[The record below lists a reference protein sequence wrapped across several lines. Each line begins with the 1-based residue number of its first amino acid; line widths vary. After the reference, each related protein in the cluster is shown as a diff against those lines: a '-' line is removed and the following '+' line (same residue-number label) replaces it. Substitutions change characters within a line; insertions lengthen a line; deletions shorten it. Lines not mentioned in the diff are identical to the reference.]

1 MPPDKNPAS
10 SSKRPPAG
18 GRKSPADEEIDRLL
32 DQSSYELED
41 LDEDVLGARPPGMG
55 APPNPGVSEDYELA
69 RSGELELPSLD
80 GLGSDIPYV
89 DEADEV
95 DLTGNTGSAEG
106 SDYSLFSGDDLGAL
120 AAGTDDGFG
129 GDDTTGDSS
138 ISNSEEVVLG
148 RPARKLGGSGE
159 YELESLDGRAIDVR
173 EQLAREEVRR
183 AASAIDIN
191 EAYDRHHNADPIAWP
206 PEGIQFRFQIKH
218 LLIGTAIFAVFM
230 SMVQIR
236 GLIAA
241 LVSLAMMTLISAHLY
256 IAWQERLREEA
267 ISRKRRAD
275 RIRSQGMSEGLS
287 DAEIEAE
294 IAQEIGPP
302 PAERQFTF
310 NFSLK
315 QVMIAMTASAV
326 LLWLIQLTGGAYL
339 IAVVFGLIALAGLAA
354 NLIGYEPPPTVAI
367 GWWILLMCYVLFS
380 MIAPSLMASG

>member
-1 MPPDKNPAS
+1 MPPDKKS
-10 SSKRPPAG
+10 SSSGKRPPTG
-18 GRKSPADEEIDRLL
+18 GGKLPADQDIERLL

-41 LDEDVLGARPPGMG
+41 LDDDVLSAPPPGLG
-55 APPNPGVSEDYELA
+55 SPGKPGVSGDYELA

-89 DEADEV
+89 DEAEEV
-95 DLTGNTGSAEG
+95 DLTGAPGSSEG

-138 ISNSEEVVLG
+138 SASSDEVVLG
-148 RPARKLGGSGE
+148 RPSRKLGGSGE
-159 YELESLDGRAIDVR
+159 YELESLDGRGIDVR

-191 EAYDRHHNADPIAWP
+191 EAYDRQKADPISWP

-218 LLIGTAIFAVFM
+218 LLIGTAIFAIFM

-241 LVSLAMMTLISAHLY
+241 LVSLAMMSLISAHLY
-256 IAWQERLREEA
+256 IAWQERQREEE

-275 RIRSQGMSEGLS
+275 RIRSQGLAEGLS
-287 DAEIEAE
+287 DAQIEAE
-294 IAQEIGPP
+294 IAEEVGPP